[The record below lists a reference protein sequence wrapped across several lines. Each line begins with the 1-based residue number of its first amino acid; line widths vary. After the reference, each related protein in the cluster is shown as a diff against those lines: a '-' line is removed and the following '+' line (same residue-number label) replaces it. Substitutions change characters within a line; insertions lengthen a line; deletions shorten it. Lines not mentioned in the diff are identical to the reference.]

1 MSPKN
6 TADLAQGDDEVSL
19 EAELEVREKGTYA
32 TERYSAPVRLTL
44 NQMFAAVAPLMIKEC
59 SGADLTEGLRRLL
72 ERVITTDQA
81 YEKALKGKT
90 LLGVTCEPED
100 LETVIVHLRA
110 LGLIRTSNR
119 KRSLKDKGTY
129 WCLTNAGDQLMV
141 QLRALRRP
149 PAAGAPEAD
158 ASAR

>member
-6 TADLAQGDDEVSL
+6 TADLAQGEDVASL
-19 EAELEVREKGTYA
+19 EVKLEVRKKGTYA
-32 TERYSAPVRLTL
+32 PEWYGTTVRLTL

-90 LLGVTCEPED
+90 LLGVTCEPEE

-119 KRSLKDKGTY
+119 KRSLKDKATY

>member
-1 MSPKN
+1 VSPKN

-19 EAELEVREKGTYA
+19 EVEWEVREKGTYA
-32 TERYSAPVRLTL
+32 LEWYSTTVRLTL
-44 NQMFAAVAPLMIKEC
+44 NRMFAAVAPLMIKEC

-72 ERVITTDQA
+72 ERVVLNDQK
-81 YEKALKGKT
+81 YEEATKGKELRELT
-90 LLGVTCEPED
+90 WAPED

-129 WCLTNAGDQLMV
+129 WSLTQAGDQLMV

>member
-1 MSPKN
+1 
-6 TADLAQGDDEVSL
+6 V
-19 EAELEVREKGTYA
+19 ELEVRKEGTFIL
-32 TERYSAPVRLTL
+32 EWYSVTPRLTL

-59 SGADLTEGLRRLL
+59 SGDDLTEGLRRLL
-72 ERVITTDQA
+72 KRVVLNDQK
-81 YEKALKGKT
+81 YEEATKGKE
-90 LLGVTCEPED
+90 LRELTCEPED
-100 LETVIVHLRA
+100 LETVIVHFRA